1 MGKSLV
7 TLRLIRILYTRD
19 GINIANLILGSISCK
34 DSDKVTNQ
42 IKQCIIQIAK
52 DKTGHI
58 FIFDCLNSQHETTF
72 LFKSILKEL
81 LYNLFELSKNRW
93 GCKIFLSIMYKINNR
108 LSYLETKKY
117 IQNNYPSKDKFNLKE
132 HGFLCTSR
140 ATANTSINLSY
151 KNNLNAFELKPET
164 TRLIRENFIKTLM
177 EYFEDMLKIKN
188 SSKVVLEVMKGFKVL
203 FVSNIELCRSRA
215 LLQRDIIERIY
226 QGFPSLFNNYFSSRT
241 LKLLIMRGSYQKVNS
256 KIFSREFWLRAVKKT
271 NFNGITNHANK
282 LLTVLTTTNKS
293 VYRETHFLDKIK

>member
-1 MGKSLV
+1 MG
-7 TLRLIRILYTRD
+7 IL
-19 GINIANLILGSISCK
+19 
-34 DSDKVTNQ
+34 
-42 IKQCIIQIAK
+42 
-52 DKTGHI
+52 
-58 FIFDCLNSQHETTF
+58 DCLNSQHETTP
-72 LFKSILKEL
+72 LFKSILKEIL
-81 LYNLFELSKNRW
+81 
-93 GCKIFLSIMYKINNR
+93 LSIMYKINNR
-108 LSYLETKKY
+108 LSYLEIKKY
-117 IQNNYPSKDKFNLKE
+117 IQNNYLSKDKFNLKE

-140 ATANTSINLSY
+140 ATANIFINLSY

-241 LKLLIMRGSYQKVNS
+241 LKLLIMRGSYQKVNN

>member
-7 TLRLIRILYTRD
+7 TLRLIRILHTRD

-42 IKQCIIQIAK
+42 IKQCTIQIAK

-58 FIFDCLNSQHETTF
+58 FILDCLNSQHETMF

-93 GCKIFLSIMYKINNR
+93 GCKILLSIMYKINNR
-108 LSYLETKKY
+108 FSYLETKKY
-117 IQNNYPSKDKFNLKE
+117 IQNNYLSQDKSNLKE
-132 HGFLCTSR
+132 HGFLCTSW
-140 ATANTSINLSY
+140 ATANIPLNLSY

-164 TRLIRENFIKTLM
+164 TRLIRENFTKTFM

-188 SSKVVLEVMKGFKVL
+188 SSKVVFEVFKGFKVL
-203 FVSNIELCRSRA
+203 FVSNIEACRSRA
-215 LLQRDIIERIY
+215 LLQRDITERIY

-241 LKLLIMRGSYQKVNS
+241 LKLLIMRGSYQKVNG
-256 KIFSREFWLRAVKKT
+256 KIFSRELWLRAVKKT

-293 VYRETHFLDKIK
+293 VHRETH